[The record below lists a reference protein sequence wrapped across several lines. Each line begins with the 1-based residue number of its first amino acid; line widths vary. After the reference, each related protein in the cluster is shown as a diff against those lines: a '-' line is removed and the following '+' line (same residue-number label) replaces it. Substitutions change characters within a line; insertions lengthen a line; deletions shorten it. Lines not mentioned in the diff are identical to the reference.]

1 MRTHTEESQSTM
13 TPEKALQY
21 LKEGNIRFQSN
32 LKANRN
38 LLQQVNETSE
48 GQFPFAVVLS
58 CIDSRVS
65 TEILFDQGL
74 GDVFSIRIAGNFVNE
89 DILGS
94 MEFACKIAGSKL
106 VLVVGHTQT
115 NQTGIDRAKGFIDQ
129 MKKYKGIKLLK
140 TQYAEGGDALKAQE
154 IISAAL
160 VANKDLKG
168 VYATNEGISIGA
180 GQAFKAR
187 KLKNGA
193 VKLIGFDSGKQ
204 QMENIKSGL
213 QTGAI
218 TQSPMGIGAKTV
230 EALVNYVRDKKV
242 PAPLIDTGFYY
253 YDKSNIAEPQVAGN
267 LYE

>member
-1 MRTHTEESQSTM
+1 M

-106 VLVVGHTQT
+106 VLVVGHTKC
-115 NQTGIDRAKGFIDQ
+115 GAIKGACDDAKLGN
-129 MKKYKGIKLLK
+129 L
-140 TQYAEGGDALKAQE
+140 T
-154 IISAAL
+154 
-160 VANKDLKG
+160 
-168 VYATNEGISIGA
+168 
-180 GQAFKAR
+180 
-187 KLKNGA
+187 
-193 VKLIGFDSGKQ
+193 KLISKIKPAVDSVLEPKENRNSGNSEFVENVSRNNVLLT
-204 QMENIKSGL
+204 MENIRK
-213 QTGAI
+213 
-218 TQSPMGIGAKTV
+218 QSPVLDEMIKNHEIGLAGAMYDV
-230 EALVNYVRDKKV
+230 ESGAVE
-242 PAPLIDTGFYY
+242 FY
-253 YDKSNIAEPQVAGN
+253 D
-267 LYE
+267 